1 VTAGLIAV
9 LLAFFVGLQACLP
22 PAYLPLDTLL
32 LFIGFIG
39 LYRGAGSGT
48 ACGLLG
54 GFVMD
59 LLAGPPGTLG
69 LFTLSKGLAGMTADV
84 ISRSARWESAATQ
97 VLGFA
102 GISLAHDLALMLA
115 ARFVGLNQ
123 GGLGQVLFLYALPKA
138 ALHALLAVPF
148 FIVMQRLIR
157 RRVRRNKLAQSPRMI
172 RSLPE
177 NLQGQGWG

>member
-1 VTAGLIAV
+1 MTTGLIAM

-32 LFIGFIG
+32 LFVGFIG
-39 LYRGAGSGT
+39 LYRGGGAGT
-48 ACGLLG
+48 ACGLIG

-59 LLAGPPGTLG
+59 LLAGPPGSLG
-69 LFTLSKGLAGMTADV
+69 LFTLSKGLAGLAADT

-102 GISLAHDLALMLA
+102 GISLAHDLTLMLA

-123 GGLGQVLFLYALPKA
+123 GGLRQVIFLYALPKA

-157 RRVRRNKLAQSPRMI
+157 RRVRRNRLAQSPRRI